1 MANSGDGL
9 LGSSALRAISADFQS
24 SDYDM
29 KATIPLDLSFQ
40 TIKQITLELSNL
52 AAAQTRHMDVVPLWT
67 PLIVVLLAL
76 HMHQVEF
83 VDQSMAFEQT
93 QRAVHR
99 YTIDLRVDATG
110 TA

>member
-40 TIKQITLELSNL
+40 AIKQITFELSNL
-52 AAAQTRHMDVVPLWT
+52 AATQTSHVDVV
-67 PLIVVLLAL
+67 
-76 HMHQVEF
+76 
-83 VDQSMAFEQT
+83 
-93 QRAVHR
+93 AVHGFPLDWNNWMIHEWPDKLQAIQAL
-99 YTIDLRVDATG
+99 TDLPVWVSEVGVSTFLHVPSA
-110 TA
+110 